1 MNQLTPRIP
10 ERLRT
15 GGATELERR
24 ILHSAA
30 GEQPSRELSEGMAA
44 ALGIATP
51 LLLAA
56 PQPTLSAGAA
66 SAKVTALNARALVPW
81 ISGAIVALAIG
92 GAVLA
97 LRGSTRSVPLA
108 APGMASSPVSA
119 PAPLAPTTAVAA
131 PDQRATNHESSD

>member
-1 MNQLTPRIP
+1 VNRLTTRMP

-24 ILHSAA
+24 ILQSAA

-44 ALGIATP
+44 AIGIAAP

-56 PQPTLSAGAA
+56 PKPTLSTGAA
-66 SAKVTALNARALVPW
+66 STKITTFNARALLPW
-81 ISGAIVALAIG
+81 VSGAIVALAIG
-92 GAVLA
+92 GAVLG

-108 APGMASSPVSA
+108 APGTASSPQHRQ
-119 PAPLAPTTAVAA
+119 LA
-131 PDQRATNHESSD
+131 R